1 MPPGTTR
8 AARRAAWM
16 LCFLLLI
23 AADSFAQS
31 SGRGGKDQKSNWVL
45 DHVETFK
52 NQEVPLVIVSD
63 NGTTY
68 TRTVSW
74 SKIVPNQYG
83 VPIDSKRSTD
93 TFQVTESWS
102 SPPQQIEYGKEGSLT
117 VNYFFNS
124 SPALDEYNHRNSLV
138 YEFAVTA
145 AAYNPAVA
153 AVRFV
158 WKSDDVRFIPFVEGG
173 TSAQGTV
180 EMADTP
186 TDGQLELFYSKDS
199 NFHPDGSWWLT
210 VDVWTSIQ
218 DDSLFG
224 SNDPYG
230 DNSGKYKANLEITR
244 RYWYRFEGPDYETID
259 EDIVLP
265 PDDDD
270 NPSRGD
276 FGGLVIPLSI
286 LGIVATG
293 FIVNRSRKTRKAAR
307 ELEKAV
313 VRGTTPEP
321 PAKKIDKKKK
331 DTKKKQPK
339 EEEEETPAPPSTYQI
354 ILYKDFSDTLVVG
367 DEPVTLGARIEE
379 ITPEGVR
386 KERPDMTRSI
396 WISAEEHCTVT
407 KQRFDGRYM
416 TGQVTAERNPDDSCP
431 DTATVLVAFNG
442 PKGRLLTHVHCRVE
456 DMAAILVG
464 PNISFA
470 AGEGKTLDMEFLL
483 YGAASSPEGLQITL
497 DQAGYKHFNAELE
510 QDEKNPDLFRIHLTE
525 SGEDKDIPGT
535 IEDYLCRIEVTPR
548 GKRPPV
554 VETFTINRIHLGFHV
569 ELRALKGF
577 LVELESTFDHDI
589 LPPRGSHRRLKY
601 AESRVDMML
610 MVVDEE
616 HDSQIRPVSAKEL
629 DKAPE
634 FKFEDEFHGS
644 TLFTSKGFGEH
655 FTPGEVDLEVYED
668 LFFRD
673 PDGQNVPSPC
683 KLLNFK
689 YEPRGR
695 RSDGAFWGVIKPSS
709 GFLVAPNRSH
719 AKVTVTVTWK
729 GKEYT
734 EEHIVPLNSQ
744 PYRIVDVPPGGDL
757 NQALNQYA
765 QLDAER
771 MEKLRKLRRKI
782 CLDHR
787 FMELRPLFYKI
798 SVMIEGHDD
807 AFGFDDIDYEN
818 IMSVFERFADG
829 QIGAYFA
836 VKDTVSEEGQEY
848 DITMSALSSWE
859 KSIPVIVCRIGLG
872 IVTGGASELI
882 FTPLSAVI
890 EMDEYVKNGGQS
902 AWESFKQISVN
913 ILKWEG
919 LFFGLGQVGK
929 WAGGRVKKF
938 MQVRAEKASQL
949 ARNTKQLGS
958 DTKKVLD
965 TTKFNKSLSGRRPY
979 SSAPRADRIAS
990 AGRKVKDAVNRSKD
1004 MADDAIRNM
1013 RENAENLFKE
1023 ESKFA
1028 QECANRARKD
1038 AQKILD
1044 DFKNVMND
1052 PTATKEQARRVT
1064 LALQGNK
1071 TAQKL
1076 LGSQPSDLLRAN
1088 FNAQM
1093 KQIYKEVDELTVKNL
1108 TKELE
1113 RLGFKDPK
1121 LKLMTATGNS
1131 EELLTLG
1138 KKVAKDR
1145 DFTWA
1150 MQNGKTGKWVD
1161 LPEEMMEDAY
1171 AKAFNK
1177 TQYDFIPTD
1186 RKEMIKT
1193 LTKADQAAVNGAFGA
1208 ESYGD
1213 DLERIINP
1221 ARQAEKLTDVNR
1233 VAETY
1238 VHKSKEWF
1246 QRAAD
1251 AEAQGRQ
1258 LIDGG
1263 LAEEGMHVIGY
1274 SQSLVEEGVYQ
1285 NVKQFNRIFVPRL
1298 EAAVQ
1303 NGAKVDYT
1311 NLMAKMRILQGLGNP
1326 PPAGVE
1332 ALTLEEARI
1341 VLKNSFGTTFE
1352 QVVEEGAEAIREIN
1366 ALL

>member
-1 MPPGTTR
+1 MKRLSLLCCLILLSAGLSVR
-8 AARRAAWM
+8 ADAA
-16 LCFLLLI
+16 
-23 AADSFAQS
+23 A
-31 SGRGGKDQKSNWVL
+31 GGKEQQSYWVL
-45 DHVETFK
+45 DHEETYK
-52 NQEVPLVIVSD
+52 SQDVPRVIVNE
-63 NGTTY
+63 NGTVYSY
-68 TRTVSW
+68 TTTW

-83 VPIDSKRSTD
+83 APIDTKRTTD

-102 SPPQQIEYGKEGSLT
+102 SPPRRIEYGKEGTLT
-117 VNYFFNS
+117 VDYHFNS
-124 SPALDEYNHRNSLV
+124 SPGLDEYNHRYSLV
-138 YEFAVTA
+138 YEMAVSA

-153 AVRFV
+153 AIRFV
-158 WKSDDVRFIPFVEGG
+158 WKSDNVRFVPFIEGG
-173 TSAQGTV
+173 TSAQGTL
-180 EMADTP
+180 EMDVTP
-186 TDGQLELFYSKDS
+186 TDGQLELYYAKGS
-199 NFHPDGSWWLT
+199 NYHPDGSWWLT
-210 VDVWTSIQ
+210 VDVWTGIQ
-218 DDSLFG
+218 DDNLFG
-224 SNDPYG
+224 SKDPYS
-230 DNSGKYKANLEITR
+230 DDYGKYKANLEITR
-244 RYWYRFEGPDYETID
+244 RYWYRFEGPDYTTVE
-259 EDIVLP
+259 EDVFLP
-265 PDDDD
+265 PDDPD
-270 NPSRGD
+270 NPRRGD
-276 FGGLVIPLSI
+276 FGGLVIPLAV
-286 LGIVATG
+286 LGLVATG

-321 PAKKIDKKKK
+321 AAKKKDKKKDKKKK
-331 DTKKKQPK
+331 GRQPR
-339 EEEEETPAPPSTYQI
+339 EEEETPKPPSTFQI
-354 ILYKDFSDTLVVG
+354 VLYKDFGDTLVVG
-367 DEPVTLGARIEE
+367 DAPVTLGARVEE

-396 WISAEEHCTVT
+396 WISAEEHCSVT
-407 KQRFDGRYM
+407 GQKFDGRYM

-431 DTATVLVAFNG
+431 DTATILVAFNG
-442 PKGRLLTHVHCRVE
+442 PKGRLLTHVHCLVE

-470 AGEGKTLDMEFLL
+470 AGQGKTLDMEFLL

-497 DQAGYKHFNAELE
+497 DQAGYRHFSAELE
-510 QDEKNPDLFRIHLTE
+510 QDEKDPDLFRIHLTE

-535 IEDYLCRIEVTPR
+535 IEEYLCSIEVTPR

-589 LPPRGSHRRLKY
+589 LPERNSTRRRKY

-616 HDSQIRPVSAKEL
+616 HDNQIRPVSAKEL

-634 FKFEDEFHGS
+634 FKFEDEFRGS

-655 FTPGEVDLEVYED
+655 FTPGEVDLEVYDD

-695 RSDGAFWGVIKPSS
+695 RSDGAFWGVIKPTS

-719 AKVTVTVTWK
+719 AKVTVTVCWK

-734 EEHIVPLNSQ
+734 EEHVVPLNSQ

-757 NQALNQYA
+757 NQALEKYA
-765 QLDAER
+765 KLDDER
-771 MEKLRKLRRKI
+771 MEQLRKLRRKI

-798 SVMIEGHDD
+798 SVMIEGHDK
-807 AFGFDDIDYEN
+807 AFGFDDHDFEN

-848 DITMSALSSWE
+848 DITMSALSAWD

-902 AWESFKQISVN
+902 AWESFKQISVS
-913 ILKWEG
+913 IIKMEA
-919 LFFGLGQVGK
+919 LFFGLGQFGK
-929 WAGGRVKKF
+929 WAGGKVKKF
-938 MQVRAEKASQL
+938 LEARARQASQV
-949 ARNTKQLGS
+949 ARNTKQIGAG
-958 DTKKVLD
+958 TKKVLD
-965 TTKFNKSLSGRRPY
+965 ASKFNKSLAGRRPY

-1004 MADDAIRNM
+1004 IADDAIRNM
-1013 RENAENLFKE
+1013 RENAETLFRD

-1028 QECANRARKD
+1028 RECADRARKD

-1044 DFKNVMND
+1044 DFKDVMNN
-1052 PTATKEQARRVT
+1052 PTASREQARRVT

-1093 KQIYKEVDELTVKNL
+1093 KEIYKEVDELTLKNL

-1113 RLGFKDPK
+1113 KLGFKDPK

-1131 EELLTLG
+1131 EELLALG

-1177 TQYDFIPTD
+1177 TQYDFIPKD
-1186 RKEMIKT
+1186 RREMIKT
-1193 LTKADQAAVNGAFGA
+1193 ISKADQAAVNGVFGA

-1233 VAETY
+1233 EAETY
-1238 VHKSKEWF
+1238 VHKSQEWF
-1246 QRAAD
+1246 KRAAD

-1258 LIDGG
+1258 LIEGG
-1263 LAEEGMHVIGY
+1263 LTEEGMHVIGY

-1285 NVKQFNRIFVPRL
+1285 NVKQFNRIFVPRM

-1303 NGAKVDYT
+1303 NGAKIDYT
-1311 NLMAKMRILQGLGNP
+1311 SLMAKMRILQGLGNP
-1326 PPAGVE
+1326 PPAGVQ

-1352 QVVEEGAEAIREIN
+1352 QVVEEGAEAIRQVN